1 MISVI
6 KDETNITDLSTWK
19 QEVVKRTQGILGQ
32 VINLQQRVSVDYL
45 MKRKPSLSTIT
56 YLKQSQNERNVEH
69 FQELKNESLMRLSC
83 DLSRDYQDIQDE

>member
-19 QEVVKRTQGILGQ
+19 QEVVKRAQGILGQ

-45 MKRKPSLSTIT
+45 MKRKPSTTT

-69 FQELKNESLMRLSC
+69 FQELKNESLIRLSC
-83 DLSRDYQDIQDE
+83 DLSRDYQDFQDE